1 MKHIIFGITGGS
13 GAPIAVR
20 LLEILL
26 ASNDVRLTLLV
37 SDYARDVFRAESGI
51 DFGKTQSDL
60 EKGLAKRFKLNK
72 RFELADVKNM
82 AARVSSGSALNEGMI
97 IAPCSMSTLGTIA
110 AGITTNL
117 IHRAASVMLK
127 EKRQLIVV
135 PRESPYSPIHLKNM
149 LELATYGVHVVPAT
163 TAFYHNPKTVGDM
176 VDFVVMKVLDLAG
189 VRHSLDKRW
198 KGIEAD

>member
-13 GAPIAVR
+13 GAPIAKR

-26 ASNDVRLTLLV
+26 GSADVRVTLLV
-37 SDYARDVFRAESGI
+37 SDYARDVWRVESGI
-51 DFGKTQSDL
+51 DLGKSQV
-60 EKGLAKRFKLNK
+60 ELAAALKKHFKLNA
-72 RFELADVKNM
+72 RFELADIRNM
-82 AARVSSGSALNEGMI
+82 AARVSSGSNLNEGMI

-110 AGITTNL
+110 NGITTNL
-117 IHRAASVMLK
+117 IHRAANVMLK
-127 EKRQLIVV
+127 EKRQLILV

-149 LELATYGVHVVPAT
+149 LELAQCGVHVVPAT
-163 TAFYHNPKTVGDM
+163 TAFYHQPKTVGDM

-189 VRHSLDKRW
+189 VAHGLDKRW

>member
-1 MKHIIFGITGGS
+1 MKHIIFAVTGGS
-13 GAPIAVR
+13 GAPIAKRV
-20 LLEILL
+20 LELLL
-26 ASNDVRLTLLV
+26 AADDVRVTMIM

-51 DFGKTQSDL
+51 DFGKTQGEL
-60 EKGLAKRFKLNK
+60 AAGLAKHFSLNS
-72 RFELADVKNM
+72 RFELMDVRNM

-110 AGITTNL
+110 NGITTNL
-117 IHRAASVMLK
+117 VHRVASVMLK
-127 EKRQLIVV
+127 EKRQLILV

-149 LELATYGVHVVPAT
+149 LELAQIGVHVVPAT
-163 TAFYHNPKTVGDM
+163 TAFYHKPQTVGDM

-189 VRHSLDKRW
+189 VAHGLDKRW

>member
-1 MKHIIFGITGGS
+1 MKHIIFAVTGGS
-13 GAPIAVR
+13 GAPIASR
-20 LLEILL
+20 TLELLL
-26 ASNDVRLTLLV
+26 AADDVRVTMMM

-51 DFGKTQSDL
+51 DLGKTQADL
-60 EKGLAKRFKLNK
+60 AAGLAKHFKLNS
-72 RFELADVKNM
+72 RFELMDIRNM
-82 AARVSSGSALNEGMI
+82 AARVSSGSVQNEGMI
-97 IAPCSMSTLGTIA
+97 IAPCSMSSLGTIA
-110 AGITTNL
+110 NGITMNL
-117 IHRAASVMLK
+117 IHRAANVMLK

-149 LELATYGVHVVPAT
+149 LELAQYGVHIVPAT

-189 VRHSLDKRW
+189 VAHGLDKRW